1 MTRDEADSMNPTPGT
16 ADDVVLDDF
25 YEDPLGYLEADEL
38 EAAYVA
44 LERISQTRRE
54 AEVQSQ
60 NLRVG

>member
-1 MTRDEADSMNPTPGT
+1 MTRDEADSVATASGT
-16 ADDVVLDDF
+16 GNEVVLDDF
-25 YEDPLGYLEADEL
+25 NEDPLEYLTAEEL
-38 EAAYVA
+38 EAAYMA

>member
-1 MTRDEADSMNPTPGT
+1 MTRDQADQMNPTPGT
-16 ADDVVLDDF
+16 SDDVVLEDF
-25 YEDPLGYLEADEL
+25 NEDPLGYVEADEL

-44 LERISQTRRE
+44 LERISRTRRE

>member
-1 MTRDEADSMNPTPGT
+1 MTSDQGETVASAKVPDEFN
-16 ADDVVLDDF
+16 
-25 YEDPLGYLEADEL
+25 EDPMEYLSTEDL
-38 EAAYVA
+38 EAARMS